1 MERSVMQLLLEREN
15 YRFYAA
21 SIATMAEFTL
31 SLLIL
36 GYFLSLKGKTRD
48 TWLMAAYI
56 GLNMLVYLV
65 DIGVTS
71 SKPAV
76 YMYFRV
82 AHTIL
87 LSALTIF
94 WTWCAYTYRG
104 KPMYREAI
112 GIILLETAGLVWLI
126 TYQSQN
132 ITNLSFTSP
141 VFYPFILVIG
151 FHAWTVVVLLRRST
165 NRFREQER
173 IRENTP
179 INQARSARSL
189 QILALLFACWLSFV
203 LGAIISV
210 SPLIYHLGQMV
221 LLLGILILHLNYA
234 EEVTTFQVKLVSL
247 PLATTL
253 ALLGILP
260 FLLYGGFAP
269 EYKEGVNDATVQYQ
283 LSVFAWLIPG
293 ATIFILVA
301 FVLFYWI
308 GLLRPLG
315 MLLST
320 VRRIEAGEFDTQV
333 PVLGQDELGY
343 FARSLQRMAASLKVS
358 YDELENRVAER
369 TAELQSSLEQLQA
382 TQQQLIQKEKMAS
395 LGELTAGIAH
405 EIQNPLNFVNN
416 LSEVSTEL
424 VEELVEEAKAGHTE
438 DVLEIAGDLK
448 ETLEKVNHHGKR
460 ADSIV
465 KGMLQ
470 HSRAGSGEK
479 QPTDLNALI
488 DEYLRLA
495 YQGLRAKDKNYN
507 ANLQLNFDPALG
519 YVNIAP
525 QEMGRVLL
533 NLFNNAFYA
542 TQERQKQLGQADYQP
557 HIEVT
562 THAGNG
568 KVELKV
574 KDNGTGIPKD
584 IVEKIYQ
591 PFFTTK
597 PTGQGTGLGL
607 SLSYDIVTKGHGG
620 ELRVQTEEGQYTE
633 FRVSLPT
640 AGFSAF

>member
-48 TWLMAAYI
+48 TWLMVGYM
-56 GLNMLVYLV
+56 GLNLLVYLV

-87 LSALTIF
+87 LSALTVF
-94 WTWCAYTYRG
+94 WTWCAYAYRG

-112 GIILLETAGLVWLI
+112 SIIILETVGLGWLI
-126 TYQSQN
+126 IYQSRN
-132 ITNLSFTSP
+132 ITNPSFNSA

-151 FHAWTVVVLLRRST
+151 IHAWTVVVLLRRSAK
-165 NRFREQER
+165 RFREQER

-203 LGAIISV
+203 LGSIISV

-247 PLATTL
+247 PVATTL

-260 FLLYGGFAP
+260 FLLYGDLAP
-269 EYKEGVNDATVQYQ
+269 ENKEGVNNATLQDQ

-293 ATIFILVA
+293 ATIFVLVA

-315 MLLST
+315 RLLSA

-333 PVLGQDELGY
+333 LVLSQDELGY

-358 YDELENRVAER
+358 YDELENRVTER
-369 TAELQSSLEQLQA
+369 TAELQASLEQLKA
-382 TQQQLIQKEKMAS
+382 TQTQLIQKEKMAS

-416 LSEVSTEL
+416 LTEVSQEIVGEL
-424 VEELVEEAKAGHTE
+424 KEEETKPNPDPALRKE
-438 DVLEIAGDLK
+438 LLGDL
-448 ETLEKVNHHGKR
+448 EESLQKVNHHGKR
-460 ADSIV
+460 ADNIV

-470 HSRAGSGEK
+470 HSRTTGGEK
-479 QPTDLNALI
+479 QPTDLNALA

-495 YQGLRAKDKNYN
+495 YQGLRAKDQSLTI
-507 ANLQLNFDPALG
+507 AFRLNLDPTLG
-519 YVNIAP
+519 RVNVVP
-525 QEMGRVLL
+525 QEIGRVLL
-533 NLFNNAFYA
+533 NLYNNAFYA
-542 TQERQKQLGQADYQP
+542 VQQRTRNLAPGEGEPYQP
-557 HIEVT
+557 QVEVST
-562 THAGNG
+562 LRENG
-568 KVELKV
+568 HVELRV
-574 KDNGTGIPKD
+574 KDNGTGIPSE
-584 IVEKIYQ
+584 IVGKIYQ

-597 PTGQGTGLGL
+597 PAGQGTGLGL
-607 SLSYDIVTKGHGG
+607 SLSYEIVTKGHGG
-620 ELRVQTEEGQYTE
+620 EIRVASKPGEFTE
-633 FRVSLPT
+633 FVVRIP
-640 AGFSAF
+640 G